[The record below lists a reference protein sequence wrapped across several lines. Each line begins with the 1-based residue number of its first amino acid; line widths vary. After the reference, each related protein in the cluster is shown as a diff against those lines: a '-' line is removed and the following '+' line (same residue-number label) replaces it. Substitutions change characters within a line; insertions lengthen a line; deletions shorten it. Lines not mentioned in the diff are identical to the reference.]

1 MSCIAIVRETFS
13 TPIAFSWAFMF
24 TYGGGSFIAG
34 ILADRFSPVAMVGC
48 GLLGSSLCLFLIAY
62 GTSTSITSNAALS
75 NAWFFTCQLLHGGFH
90 ATAGPGNIAILANW
104 LSAKGED
111 SGKIFL
117 GWASYQYL
125 GQLNIF
131 NWSYDQRWSLNLP
144 TIVSGIWAIVIFF
157 RLPSSPKDIDS
168 ASSGESERAAIG
180 FFQAITQPKVLRY
193 ALAFGF
199 FKLVHYA
206 MLYQLPKIIT
216 SRFDPTEASIICSS
230 YMAAVMSA
238 GLLCYS
244 SSGYFGG
251 RRARVIASFM
261 GILCPLL
268 YAFSEYIG
276 TASPFVLLFLAFAV
290 GFLLG
295 VPLTTIN
302 TLVAADLADDISIKT
317 DKKAAGTVTGII
329 EGIGLVIAAFGQLA
343 IPVFHEFG
351 IVHGVGYK
359 YVWYFLILSIL
370 LGISF
375 LTPLMYNEV

>member
-1 MSCIAIVRETFS
+1 MRESLF
-13 TPIAFSWAFMF
+13 TPIAFNWAFMF

-34 ILADRFSPVAMVGC
+34 ILADRFSPVAVVGC

-75 NAWFFTCQLLHGGFH
+75 NAWLFTCQLLHGGFH

-104 LSAKGED
+104 FSAKDDGM
-111 SGKIFL
+111 IFL
-117 GWASYQYL
+117 GWACAQYL
-125 GQLNIF
+125 GEYAAGSLFANIP
-131 NWSYDQRWSLNLP
+131 NHRLWCIILP

-157 RLPSSPKDIDS
+157 RLPSSPKDIDLT
-168 ASSGESERAAIG
+168 SSGEGERAAIG
-180 FFQAITQPKVLRY
+180 FLQAIAFPNVLYY

-206 MLYQLPKIIT
+206 MLYQLPKILT
-216 SRFDPTEASIICSS
+216 SRFDPTAALVICHS
-230 YMAAVMSA
+230 YMLFMMLA
-238 GLLCYS
+238 GLSFSLVS
-244 SSGYFGG
+244 DLFGG

-276 TASPFVLLFLAFAV
+276 TASPFVLLFLVFAV

-295 VPLTTIN
+295 VPLNTIN
-302 TLVAADLADDISIKT
+302 TLVAADLADDVSIKM

-329 EGIGLVIAAFGQLA
+329 EGIGLVIAALGQLA

-359 YVWYFLILSIL
+359 CVWYFLILSIL